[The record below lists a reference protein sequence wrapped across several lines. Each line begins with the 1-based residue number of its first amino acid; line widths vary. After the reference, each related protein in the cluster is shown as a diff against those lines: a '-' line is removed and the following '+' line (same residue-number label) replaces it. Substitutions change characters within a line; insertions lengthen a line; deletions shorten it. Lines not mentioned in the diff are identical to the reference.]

1 MLARNPFA
9 RRREM
14 EMRRASDRRLTASGE
29 DTSCWPRTPWAGPG
43 MIWRI
48 VVVVLVLCG
57 VGVGLG
63 FGLGAGGAGGLRTGA
78 AGSNSLPMTVQ
89 RSVEAVWP
97 SGPVTVMLLTSVGV
111 IVVPSG
117 LTTSSTLPPVTVVR
131 VEPSP

>member
-1 MLARNPFA
+1 MLARNPCA

-48 VVVVLVLCG
+48 VVVVLVFCG
-57 VGVGLG
+57 CGFGAGGCGLG
-63 FGLGAGGAGGLRTGA
+63 RGAGGAGGLRTGA

-89 RSVEAVWP
+89 RSVDAVLP

-111 IVVPSG
+111 IVSPSG
-117 LTTSSTLPPVTVVR
+117 
-131 VEPSP
+131 